1 MTTTATEKTSKGS
14 ARKATAAKPETTR
27 PATIGRP
34 TKSRRRTWIIALGIA
49 IILIGGLFTW
59 YLTTQTSQTVSV
71 LTTNTAIE
79 RGDIIEADDLTT
91 ISLAGGQDV
100 DAFAANE
107 ASEVIGQVAA
117 MDLPAGALLSSTSV
131 VDTLLVPPGD
141 SIVGIALNQSQLPS
155 HPLSAGDQVRLVD
168 TPVAQ
173 GEPPTSSPE
182 TFDATV
188 FTTKFDE
195 TNQVWIIDLVVP
207 TNDAADIAARAA
219 TQRVSIILDAVGE

>member
-1 MTTTATEKTSKGS
+1 
-14 ARKATAAKPETTR
+14 
-27 PATIGRP
+27 
-34 TKSRRRTWIIALGIA
+34 
-49 IILIGGLFTW
+49 
-59 YLTTQTSQTVSV
+59 
-71 LTTNTAIE
+71 
-79 RGDIIEADDLTT
+79 
-91 ISLAGGQDV
+91 
-100 DAFAANE
+100 
-107 ASEVIGQVAA
+107 
-117 MDLPAGALLSSTSV
+117 V